1 MLYVVPMGELVV
13 LILIDA
19 GAVPGLYAEVRGRF
33 RAQGPEGNGFTPWP
47 VAGLRMDTAREFSLS
62 KNTASFLNI
71 SRFSERVRPLSLVPG
86 LEGEKCS

>member
-33 RAQGPEGNGFTPWP
+33 RAQGPEGNGFKAGESRLHAASGGWIEDGYGPGIQP
-47 VAGLRMDTAREFSLS
+47 VKEYSIMFKHFPAQGQDAAL
-62 KNTASFLNI
+62 
-71 SRFSERVRPLSLVPG
+71 
-86 LEGEKCS
+86 